1 MHCTPCHI
9 IIGHFQPPPLADHK
23 LYSILAIY
31 THCILAYL
39 NKIDAESYSA
49 QQRAAPPAACLPFI
63 GKIYFSG
70 ASKTENLLLSLGN
83 QYTNIQ
89 VAPKS
94 QDFAAHTK
102 N

>member
-1 MHCTPCHI
+1 M
-9 IIGHFQPPPLADHK
+9 Q
-23 LYSILAIY
+23 
-31 THCILAYL
+31 
-39 NKIDAESYSA
+39 SYSA
-49 QQRAAPPAACLPFI
+49 QQHAAPPAACLPFI